1 MSKFKS
7 HINKIFIV
15 FISLLLIYSGFVADK
30 FIGLNEAQAQV
41 KKKTTKKSSAKK
53 STTKKS
59 ARAGSTTKKSSAKKS
74 TTKKSA
80 RAGSTTKKSSAKKS
94 TTKKSARAGSTT
106 KKSTAKKST
115 AKKSTTKKSARA
127 GTTTVKRAGTSSS
140 SKSSARAG
148 TTVRVAGGSSRPST
162 GSFTAAPKVTGTYTA
177 TGAVGNS
184 NKAQCIY
191 AYVNCMDAL
200 IGYALNKNPFL
211 GADKTVKNLVGTDKP
226 FRCIF
231 AGANYSKYQPD
242 PIEGYNILDGK
253 VDLGEFDVKEDTL
266 MPMQKAETI
275 KMKVSEYL
283 PTLIYKKYNYFCEES
298 DIRNCNYSAEGHSK
312 YMATEKS
319 IAYYMDVIS
328 RIRGGCS
335 NGFVDWP
342 TDEEGETDT
351 SQLKDLEKECKASGG
366 RWNEPNSLKM
376 VDMSSNIMSDLGA
389 NQKGKCYTPD
399 TQDQCAV
406 AQREWDPNAGDN
418 GKCIAKLTATL
429 CQSNGFTW
437 EIEKEWTF
445 AINTPPPSM
454 TLDPNEEFTWASGAC
469 FTGVDFKDAN
479 MVKSKRLKEIE
490 KALTQKGISEDI
502 VADLINKGP
511 DGEDPYIDILVE
523 CADVKENLEKYYMTG
538 KWKEDCTTAPDPAKC
553 NGEET
558 TDENFVT
565 PYKSCLQYEE
575 ALKAARVDWKGQAT
589 EAIAENGR
597 ELERKMKEEEAKALQ
612 SDLKTNLT
620 VASMANEVFKQC
632 LGEFKGCMEPICGNG
647 YANCV
652 SPTQGGIV
660 ASKLLDVGTSCYPA
674 YKICMD
680 TVGKTLNVNNMSP
693 QLKSIVLD
701 IQQNPQKM
709 QELAIESVK
718 SSLGEEYE
726 NALKKTCE
734 EAGGFYDNGVC
745 GAGIVSNN
753 SLTTKFKQSISN
765 YKEGKD
771 KNGKAEN
778 GKSTNSSAS
787 KATSESSYKIGVVLP
802 GASMVCMNESKT
814 KSGSASA
821 NTSEVGNNDQKAS
834 LTGISV
840 TCSGTTAAAG
850 EKEDGS
856 VSTSGKSANVSA
868 SASCSV
874 SQDSRLIKYS
884 DGEMEISDKC
894 GGVFIP
900 EGWEA
905 VIGKSDCISVEN
917 RVHLPTNTSDEPF
930 SMALKLFQEKPDHCK
945 PKGHVIKQFD
955 DNILTKWK
963 EIFSKEDEKSK

>member
-1 MSKFKS
+1 MGKFKS

-41 KKKTTKKSSAKK
+41 KKKTTKKS
-53 STTKKS
+53 T
-59 ARAGSTTKKSSAKKS
+59 
-74 TTKKSA
+74 
-80 RAGSTTKKSSAKKS
+80 AKKS

-106 KKSTAKKST
+106 KKSTAKKSTTKKSARAGSTTKKSTAKKSTTKKSARAGSTTKKST

-231 AGANYSKYQPD
+231 AGANYSKYQPA

-266 MPMQKAETI
+266 IPVQKAETI

-389 NQKGKCYTPD
+389 NQKGKCYTKDPN
-399 TQDQCAV
+399 QQVCE
-406 AQREWDPNAGDN
+406 AQGREWEGETVGGKCKDPN
-418 GKCIAKLTATL
+418 LTATM
-429 CQSNGFTW
+429 CQSAGFTW

-454 TLDPNEEFTWASGAC
+454 TLDPNEEFAWASGAC

-502 VADLINKGP
+502 VTDLINKGP

-632 LGEFKGCMEPICGNG
+632 LGEFKGCMEPICGKG
-647 YANCV
+647 YVNCV

-660 ASKLLDVGTSCYPA
+660 KSKLLDVGTSCYPA

-680 TVGKTLNVNNMSP
+680 TVSKTLNVNNMSP
-693 QLKSIVLD
+693 QLKTIVMD
-701 IQQNPQKM
+701 IQQNPTKM
-709 QELAIESVK
+709 HDLAIDSMMESLK
-718 SSLGEEYE
+718 EEFQ
-726 NALKKTCE
+726 NAMKKTCE
-734 EAGGFYDNGVC
+734 EAGGFFYDGLC
-745 GAGIVSNN
+745 GAGIMAKEHMSKDFTRSMSRTWTETRGSGKNEHTVTLSEGKSESGGGTSDMSKTGLILPGVMLTCTEKSASADSTQTKETEDKSVANVSVDCGEDSMGNDTKQDIEEVADGNVKSSASATASCKVSNN
-753 SLTTKFKQSISN
+753 TI
-765 YKEGKD
+765 
-771 KNGKAEN
+771 
-778 GKSTNSSAS
+778 
-787 KATSESSYKIGVVLP
+787 
-802 GASMVCMNESKT
+802 
-814 KSGSASA
+814 
-821 NTSEVGNNDQKAS
+821 
-834 LTGISV
+834 
-840 TCSGTTAAAG
+840 
-850 EKEDGS
+850 
-856 VSTSGKSANVSA
+856 
-868 SASCSV
+868 
-874 SQDSRLIKYS
+874 LIKQEG
-884 DGEMEISDKC
+884 DEVVVNDKQC
-894 GGVFIP
+894 GGSFIP
-900 EGWEA
+900 NGWEA
-905 VIGKSDCISVEN
+905 VIGKTGCLDSAN
-917 RVHLPTNTSDEPF
+917 RIKLPGDTDAKDPLT
-930 SMALKLFQEKPDHCK
+930 MAREMFNGKDQCK
-945 PKGHVIKQFD
+945 PKGHIEEQFKNQIK
-955 DNILTKWK
+955 NEW
-963 EIFSKEDEKSK
+963 EAIFKKEDEKSK

>member
-1 MSKFKS
+1 MGKFKS
-7 HINKIFIV
+7 HINKILIV
-15 FISLLLIYSGFVADK
+15 FISLLLIYSVFVADK

-41 KKKTTKKSSAKK
+41 RKKTTKKS
-53 STTKKS
+53 T
-59 ARAGSTTKKSSAKKS
+59 
-74 TTKKSA
+74 
-80 RAGSTTKKSSAKKS
+80 AKKS

-127 GTTTVKRAGTSSS
+127 GSTTKKSTAKKSTTKKSARAGSTTKKSTAKKSTTKKSARAGTTTVNRAGNSSS

-148 TTVRVAGGSSRPST
+148 TTVRVAGGSSRSST

-231 AGANYSKYQPD
+231 AGANYSKYQPA
-242 PIEGYNILDGK
+242 PMEGHNFIPETGKYSLGKIKVQEKDLLGK
-253 VDLGEFDVKEDTL
+253 VTGETE
-266 MPMQKAETI
+266 QE
-275 KMKVSEYL
+275 VSDYMA
-283 PTLIYKKYNYFCEES
+283 TAIYKKYNYFCEES
-298 DIRNCNYSAEGHSK
+298 DIRNCNYSAEGHSS

-376 VDMSSNIMSDLGA
+376 VDMSANIMSDLGA
-389 NQKGKCYTPD
+389 NQKGKCYTND
-399 TQDQCAV
+399 TMDQCV
-406 AQREWDPNAGDN
+406 SKGRTWVESLN
-418 GKCIAKLTATL
+418 KCQADLTATL
-429 CQSNGFTW
+429 CQSTEGATW

-454 TLDPNEEFTWASGAC
+454 TLDAGEEFAWASGAC

-502 VADLINKGP
+502 VTDLINKGP

-523 CADVKENLEKYYMTG
+523 CADVKDNLEQYYMTG
-538 KWKEDCTTAPDPAKC
+538 VWKEDCTTAADPNKC
-553 NGEET
+553 TPET

-620 VASMANEVFKQC
+620 VANMANEVFKQC
-632 LGEFKGCMEPICGNG
+632 LIGDKNSQGFKGCAEAICGNG
-647 YANCV
+647 YVDCV
-652 SPTQGGIV
+652 SPAQGGIV
-660 ASKLLDVGTSCYPA
+660 TSKLLEVGTTCYPS

-680 TVGKTLNVNNMSP
+680 TVAKTLNVNNMSP

-701 IQQNPQKM
+701 IQQDPVKM
-709 QELAIESVK
+709 QDLAMETIKE
-718 SSLGEEYE
+718 SLGEEYQ
-726 NALKKTCE
+726 NALEKTCE
-734 EAGGFYDNGVC
+734 EAGGWFEDGVC
-745 GAGIVSNN
+745 AAGIMLKTNI
-753 SLTTKFKQSISN
+753 TAEFKKAAAEASSGGS
-765 YKEGKD
+765 GKD
-771 KNGKAEN
+771 AWSSSS
-778 GKSTNSSAS
+778 KSSGGSSFSSMMSKTGLILPGVNLTCKSSGTASSSNSASGDGTSSAS
-787 KATSESSYKIGVVLP
+787 ATINGDGFSATCSTSADANASSNGQ
-802 GASMVCMNESKT
+802 S
-814 KSGSASA
+814 SASSSCVIS
-821 NTSEVGNNDQKAS
+821 NSEARM
-834 LTGISV
+834 LT
-840 TCSGTTAAAG
+840 
-850 EKEDGS
+850 KDG
-856 VSTSGKSANVSA
+856 
-868 SASCSV
+868 
-874 SQDSRLIKYS
+874 DSF
-884 DGEMEISDKC
+884 EEADKC
-894 GGVFIP
+894 GGMFIP
-900 EGWEA
+900 KGWEA
-905 VIGKSDCISVEN
+905 VIGKAGCIDSN
-917 RVHLPTNTSDEPF
+917 SRIKLPTAGNESNPWQ
-930 SMALKLFQEKPDHCK
+930 MAIDIFKGKDVCK
-945 PKGHVIKQFD
+945 PKGHVTDQFEKQ
-955 DNILTKWK
+955 ILTKWRD
-963 EIFSKEDEKSK
+963 IFKKEDEKSK